1 MTPHP
6 ENYIKPWLWYIYPFK
21 KLLIKM
27 HNLYLY
33 KGFFN
38 LDCTVYI
45 LWKFTIKYFNI
56 FCCLMLTQW
65 YVRVNIESTQGY
77 NARKVITETDV
88 EAWHGIHLSHKKS
101 MKYSGY
107 SLIEMFYVNYQN
119 FQNSM
124 LLSSSDTKRT
134 LRHLF
139 LFTNS
144 AKRELVS

>member
-1 MTPHP
+1 
-6 ENYIKPWLWYIYPFK
+6 
-21 KLLIKM
+21 M

-88 EAWHGIHLSHKKS
+88 EA
-101 MKYSGY
+101 
-107 SLIEMFYVNYQN
+107 
-119 FQNSM
+119 
-124 LLSSSDTKRT
+124 
-134 LRHLF
+134 
-139 LFTNS
+139 
-144 AKRELVS
+144 